1 MFDYDVL
8 ALLGNRQRH
17 DQYRRYVKDHLLQ
30 PETITI
36 IKALG
41 DYYKDNNSIIDI
53 DWSAFNTYFFVKK
66 GGLVTPTTAPV
77 YRSVFA
83 KMLTHGSP
91 SGSEDLFRSMVECD
105 AASHIS
111 ELANGVVAGKEKLES
126 IDIAVK
132 KALREVGRL
141 TDPSSVFA
149 KPSVASVIKSYSSTG
164 WNWRL
169 ECLRRSLGPLR
180 QGDHVMFAARV
191 EVGKTTMAASEV
203 TYIAEQMQAA
213 GETRP
218 IIWINNEEQSD
229 KVVFRVYQAALARST
244 ADITSRPDDAEEHYD
259 KLIGA
264 NRIRITDGSVN
275 SVAALD
281 SLFVELNPCLIVFD
295 QLDKVEGFWKT
306 EKEVERLGKIY
317 KWAREVARN
326 YGPVITISQLSA
338 DADDPSYDGSYT
350 ALRGSKVDKPGELD
364 VIVTIGK
371 EKSGKY
377 PDNARVL
384 TISKNKMLG
393 PLEEPLRHA
402 THLVYIDEVHARY
415 YD

>member
-8 ALLGNRQRH
+8 ALLSNKQRH
-17 DQYRRYVKDHLLQ
+17 DQYKRYVKEHTLQ
-30 PETITI
+30 PETNTV
-36 IKALG
+36 IKVLG
-41 DYYKDNNSIIDI
+41 DYYSDNSAVVDL
-53 DWSAFNTYFFVKK
+53 DWSAFNTYFWVKK
-66 GGLVTPTTAPV
+66 AGAITPTNAPV
-77 YRSVFA
+77 YRNVLA
-83 KMLTHGSP
+83 KMLTYTS
-91 SGSEDLFRSMVECD
+91 SKASEDLLKQMIECD
-105 AASHIS
+105 AASHVAEI
-111 ELANGVVAGKEKLES
+111 ANDVVQGKAKLEE
-126 IDIAVK
+126 IDAVVK
-132 KALREVGRL
+132 RSLREVGRL
-141 TDPSSVFA
+141 ADPASVFA
-149 KPSVASVIKSYSSTG
+149 KPSVASVIKSYTTTG
-164 WNWRL
+164 WRWRL
-169 ECLRRSLGPLR
+169 ECLNESLGPLR

-203 TYIAEQMQAA
+203 TFIAEQMQAA

-218 IIWINNEEQSD
+218 IIWVNNEEQSD
-229 KVVFRVYQAALARST
+229 KVVFRVYQSALCRST
-244 ADITSRPDDAEEHYD
+244 ADITSRPDEAEDHYD

-275 SVAALD
+275 SVHALD

-295 QLDKVEGFWKT
+295 QLDKVEGFYKT

-364 VIVTIGK
+364 VIITIGK
-371 EKSGKY
+371 DKSGKF
-377 PDNARVL
+377 PEHARVL
-384 TISKNKMLG
+384 TLTKNKALG
-393 PLEEPLRHA
+393 PLNEDKRHA
-402 THLVYIDEVHARY
+402 THLVYIDPVHARY